1 MKYPATT
8 RLAAWLLA
16 GLACAGSAV
25 AQQGSTVLKDTEP
38 LPPEDRSSVGAVIMT
53 NDPVL
58 AQREQMTRLAQER
71 NPTSMMGAG
80 PAVIQRK
87 ERTKS
92 ELEAQRLREVFELHQ
107 RGAGGLIEK

>member
-16 GLACAGSAV
+16 GMACAGSAF
-25 AQQGSTVLKDTEP
+25 AQSGSKVLKDTEP
-38 LPPEDRSSVGAVIMT
+38 LPPEDRSSVGAVILI
-53 NDPVL
+53 NEPVL

-71 NPTSMMGAG
+71 NPTSAMGAG
-80 PAVIQRK
+80 PAVILRK
-87 ERTKS
+87 EKTKS
-92 ELEAQRLREVFELHQ
+92 ELESERVREAVEMRQ

>member
-1 MKYPATT
+1 MKYPAMT

-16 GLACAGSAV
+16 GMAGAAL
-25 AQQGSTVLKDTEP
+25 AQQGGVVLRDTEP
-38 LPPEDRSSVGAVIMT
+38 LPPEDRSSVGAVILST
-53 NDPVL
+53 EPVI

-71 NPTSMMGAG
+71 NPTSVMGAA
-80 PAVIQRK
+80 PAVMRK

-92 ELEAQRLREVFELHQ
+92 ELEMQRIREAFELQQ